1 MEQNGSSIDGLQCP
15 SQQDER
21 RRGMADLRGKVALVT
36 GASRGVGRGIAE
48 GLAEAGATIY
58 LTGRSSTP
66 AEPPEPGTLQSTA
79 AEVAA
84 LGGQPIPVAVDHA
97 DDLAVAGLF
106 RRIEAESGRLDLLVN
121 NAYPRPRP
129 GSRQPRFWEAPL
141 SVWDDLAVVGL
152 RGYYVTA
159 ALGARLMVEQGS
171 GLIVNV
177 SSAGGDDYTLN
188 TVYGV
193 SKAGTDRMAR
203 DMARELEAHGVA
215 ALALVPG
222 PVRTEAAVEAL
233 VEGGGQ
239 PALRLQSPRYVG
251 RSVAALAMDPDIM
264 EKSGGR
270 YRVDELVREYRF
282 AEPGRELA

>member
-1 MEQNGSSIDGLQCP
+1 
-15 SQQDER
+15 
-21 RRGMADLRGKVALVT
+21 MADLKGRVALVT

-58 LTGRSSTP
+58 LTGRSSSTC
-66 AEPPEPGTLQSTA
+66 EPPEPGTLEATA
-79 AEVAA
+79 AEVSS
-84 LGGQPIPVAVDHA
+84 LGGRPIPVELDHG
-97 DDLAVAGLF
+97 DDEAVAALF
-106 RRIEAESGRLDLLVN
+106 RRIEAEAGRLDLLVN

-129 GSRQPRFWEAPL
+129 GERLPRFWEAPL
-141 SVWDDLAVVGL
+141 SVWDDQAAVGL
-152 RGYYVTA
+152 RGYYVAA

-177 SSAGGDDYTLN
+177 SSAGGDDYALN

-222 PVRTEAAVEAL
+222 PAATDGKAGGRAAV
-233 VEGGGQ
+233 
-239 PALRLQSPRYVG
+239 RLPSPRYVG

-282 AEPGRELA
+282 SEPGREGA

>member
-1 MEQNGSSIDGLQCP
+1 MGGYNGRP
-15 SQQDER
+15 SDVRGR
-21 RRGMADLRGKVALVT
+21 RRQGMADLKGRIALVT

-58 LTGRSSTP
+58 LTGRSSCTS
-66 AEPPEPGTLQSTA
+66 EPPEPGTLEATA
-79 AEVAA
+79 AEVSS
-84 LGGQPIPVAVDHA
+84 LGGQPIPVELDHG
-97 DDLAVAGLF
+97 DDDAVAALF
-106 RRIEAESGRLDLLVN
+106 RRIEAEAGRLDLLVN
-121 NAYPRPRP
+121 NAYPRLRP
-129 GSRQPRFWEAPL
+129 GSQQPRFWEAPL
-141 SVWDDLAVVGL
+141 SVWDDQAAVGL
-152 RGYYVTA
+152 RGYYVAA

-177 SSAGGDDYTLN
+177 SSPGGDDYALN

-193 SKAGTDRMAR
+193 SKAATDRMAR

-222 PVRTEAAVEAL
+222 PVRTAATTA
-233 VEGGGQ
+233 G
-239 PALRLQSPRYVG
+239 PAPGRTVRLPSPRYVG

-282 AEPGRELA
+282 SEPGREPA

>member
-1 MEQNGSSIDGLQCP
+1 
-15 SQQDER
+15 
-21 RRGMADLRGKVALVT
+21 MADLKGRVALVT
-36 GASRGVGRGIAE
+36 GASRGLGRGIAE

-58 LTGRSSTP
+58 LTARSSNP
-66 AEPPEPGTLQSTA
+66 CEPPEPGTLEATA
-79 AEVAA
+79 AQITA
-84 LGGQPIPVAVDHA
+84 LGGRPFPVELDHA
-97 DDLAVAGLF
+97 DDDAVAALF

-121 NAYPRPRP
+121 NAYPRPPIGARP
-129 GSRQPRFWEAPL
+129 SRFWEAPL
-141 SVWDDLAVVGL
+141 SAWDDQAAVGL
-152 RGYYVTA
+152 RGYYVAA

-177 SSAGGDDYTLN
+177 SSAGGDDYALN

-203 DMARELEAHGVA
+203 DMARELEVHGVA

-222 PVRTEAAVEAL
+222 AVRTEAAAGAAG
-233 VEGGGQ
+233 EGTS
-239 PALRLQSPRYVG
+239 AYQSPRYVG

-264 EKSGGR
+264 EKTGGR

-282 AEPGRELA
+282 SEPGRELA

>member
-1 MEQNGSSIDGLQCP
+1 
-15 SQQDER
+15 
-21 RRGMADLRGKVALVT
+21 MADLKGRVALVT

-58 LTGRSSTP
+58 LTARSSNP
-66 AEPPEPGTLQSTA
+66 CEPPAPGTLEATA
-79 AEVAA
+79 AEITA
-84 LGGQPIPVAVDHA
+84 LGGRPFPVELDHA
-97 DDLAVAGLF
+97 DDDAVAALF

-129 GSRQPRFWEAPL
+129 GGHPSRFWEAPL
-141 SVWDDLAVVGL
+141 SVWDDQAAVGL
-152 RGYYVTA
+152 RGYYVAA

-177 SSAGGDDYTLN
+177 SSPGGDDYALN

-203 DMARELEAHGVA
+203 DMARELEVHGVA

-222 PVRTEAAVEAL
+222 AVRTGATADAAAM
-233 VEGGGQ
+233 GDGAGY
-239 PALRLQSPRYVG
+239 RSPRYVG

-264 EKSGGR
+264 EKTGGR

-282 AEPGRELA
+282 TEPGRELA